1 MKKLFTVIS
10 LLMLFF
16 ANAECTVLYS
26 YDDSG
31 SGGGSTVVSSV
42 SSVTLKP
49 VNDVSAAWSTMV
61 ASTSDNSEQFEDLS
75 SEYNAVAAQRAALAA
90 ANPSAI
96 NISTDRYNSTLALL
110 SNIMKSIWETLQS
123 VLRNML

>member
-1 MKKLFTVIS
+1 MKKLFTVIT

-16 ANAECTVLYS
+16 ANAECRVLYS
-26 YDDSG
+26 DDDSG
-31 SGGGSTVVSSV
+31 SGGGSSVVSSV
-42 SSVTLKP
+42 SSSTLTTVTDLST
-49 VNDVSAAWSTMV
+49 VWGAMVVSTA
-61 ASTSDNSEQFEDLS
+61 DNSGQLDELS

-123 VLRNML
+123 ILRNML